1 MERRMLIDLYKD
13 LEDNYVYGKK
23 STNAFI
29 HIMSYFLAVCLAT
42 ILTIAFAEIFIS
54 FNPFFI
60 LIANLVVVLFGIFLI
75 IRGIIIAS
83 QSRRY
88 YATLLKNMEAIQNA
102 IQKQEHNKK

>member
-1 MERRMLIDLYKD
+1 MEKKKLIDLYKD
-13 LEDNYVYGKK
+13 LEDYYVYGKK

-42 ILTIAFAEIFIS
+42 IISIAFVDLFES
-54 FNPFFI
+54 VHPFYI
-60 LIANLVVVLFGIFLI
+60 LIANILVVLFGIFLI

-88 YATLLKNMEAIQNA
+88 FAKILKNMEAIQKA
-102 IQKQEHNKK
+102 IHKQ